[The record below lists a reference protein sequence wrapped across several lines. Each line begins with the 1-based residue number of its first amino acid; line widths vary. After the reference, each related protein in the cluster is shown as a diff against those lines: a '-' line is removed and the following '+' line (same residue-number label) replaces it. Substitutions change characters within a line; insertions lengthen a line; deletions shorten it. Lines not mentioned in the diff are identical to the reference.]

1 VARQL
6 QALGFDAA
14 ALKGGYTAWRAA
26 YPVETKG
33 SIRTAP
39 HPAVVRDGAAGSP
52 LMARP
57 EEGRVAPR
65 GDRGV

>member
-14 ALKGGYTAWRAA
+14 ALKGGYAAWRAA
-26 YPVETKG
+26 YPVEPKG
-33 SIRTAP
+33 SIRAVP
-39 HPAVVRDGAAGSP
+39 DLSVVREGAAGPS
-52 LMARP
+52 LMTRP

-65 GDRGV
+65 DG